1 MKHRTWHTPLTTLLL
16 AMLMLSACGTP
27 ATPAADTGTGGAQS
41 AGASASSGQTAN
53 ASASSAGQTGASAGK
68 KICFAFQSL
77 ETEFWGA
84 GYQSITQALKAQNVQ
99 VIERNSEEDASKQL
113 EQIKDC
119 ITQQVDGIIII
130 PVDGES
136 VIPIIAEANN
146 ANIPIGVFN
155 RPPADTNTNPAIVVV
170 ANNEAIAQETVEYM
184 AQEAQKLGRKVTPL
198 IMVGDLADPN
208 AVGRKQGFDNVIAKY
223 PDLFNTPIEV
233 ATKWDAATGRAGL
246 ENALA
251 SNPNVDFIFT
261 SSDFLY
267 PQIQSV
273 LEPLGKWKPI
283 GDPNHVILGGLDGDS
298 TACQLMRDKYVDA
311 TGVQNLFFE
320 AEAVLNAVLKAANEG
335 NGKAQER
342 IDDKGFALTQA
353 NMAQREKDMW
363 GCVIPPPKQQ

>member
-1 MKHRTWHTPLTTLLL
+1 MKVTTRVARMLVLLLLL
-16 AMLMLSACGTP
+16 AGCGAPETG
-27 ATPAADTGTGGAQS
+27 GTGDSAVASAGSAAASTASAS
-41 AGASASSGQTAN
+41 AGAPAA
-53 ASASSAGQTGASAGK
+53 AGGR

-84 GYQSITQALKAQNVQ
+84 GYASITQALKAKNIE

-136 VIPIIAEANN
+136 VIPIIAEANS

-208 AVGRKQGFDNVIAKY
+208 AVGRKKGFDNVIARY
-223 PDLFNTPIEV
+223 PDLFNTPVEV
-233 ATKWDAATGRAGL
+233 ATKWDAETGRAGL
-246 ENALA
+246 ENAMQA
-251 SNPNVDFIFT
+251 NPEIDFIFT

-267 PQIQSV
+267 PQIRSV
-273 LEPLGKWKPI
+273 LEPLGKWKPV
-283 GDPNHVILGGLDGDS
+283 GQEGHVILGGLDGDS
-298 TACQLMRDKYVDA
+298 TACGLMREGFVDA

-320 AEAVLNAVLKAANEG
+320 AESILSAVLTAADASD
-335 NGKAQER
+335 GKPNQR
-342 IDDKGFALTQA
+342 IDDTGFALTQA
-353 NMAQREKDMW
+353 NMKDREKDMW
-363 GCVIPPPKQQ
+363 GCVIPPPQ

>member
-1 MKHRTWHTPLTTLLL
+1 MPATLLFL
-16 AMLMLSACGTP
+16 ALLTLSACGAP
-27 ATPAADTGTGGAQS
+27 AATPAGDT
-41 AGASASSGQTAN
+41 
-53 ASASSAGQTGASAGK
+53 TGATGSAQAATGSQAAAAGGK

-77 ETEFWGA
+77 ETEFWSA
-84 GYQSITQALKAQNVQ
+84 GYQSITQALTKQNIQ

-136 VIPIIAEANN
+136 VIPIIAEANK

-155 RPPADTNTNPAIVVV
+155 RPPADTNQNPALVVV
-170 ANNEAIAQETVEYM
+170 ANNEAIAQETVDYM

-208 AVGRKQGFDNVIAKY
+208 AVGRKKGFDNVIAKY
-223 PDLFNTPIEV
+223 PDLFNTPVEV

-251 SNPNVDFIFT
+251 ANPDVDFIFT

-283 GDPNHVILGGLDGDS
+283 GDPAHVILGGLDGDS
-298 TACQLMRDKYVDA
+298 TACGLMKDKFVDA

-320 AEAVLNAVLKAANEG
+320 AQAILDAVLKAADAK
-335 NGKAQER
+335 NGKANER

-353 NMAQREKDMW
+353 NMSQREKDMW
-363 GCVIPPPKQQ
+363 GCVIPPPKKQ

>member
-1 MKHRTWHTPLTTLLL
+1 MKASRQMPLLVTLLAL
-16 AMLMLSACGTP
+16 LLPACG
-27 ATPAADTGTGGAQS
+27 ATPSTETTTGAATSAPAAGAVATSAPAGSGAAATGGVS
-41 AGASASSGQTAN
+41 
-53 ASASSAGQTGASAGK
+53 

-84 GYQSITQALKAQNVQ
+84 GYAAITKALTAQNIE

-119 ITQQVDGIIII
+119 ITQQVNGIIII

-136 VIPIIAEANN
+136 VIPIIAEANK

-155 RPPADTNTNPAIVVV
+155 RPPADTNTNPALVVV
-170 ANNEAIAQETVEYM
+170 ANNEAIAEETVEYM

-208 AVGRKQGFDNVIAKY
+208 AVGRKKGFENVIARH
-223 PDLFNTPIEV
+223 PDLFNDVIEV
-233 ATKWDAATGRAGL
+233 DTKWDAETGRAGL

-251 SNPNVDFIFT
+251 ANPEVDFIFT

-273 LEPLGKWKPI
+273 LEPLGKWKKLGEEGRI
-283 GDPNHVILGGLDGDS
+283 ILGGLDGDS
-298 TACQLMRDKYVDA
+298 TACRLMKEGYVDA

-320 AEAVLNAVLKAANEG
+320 AESILKAVLKAATDS
-335 NGKAQER
+335 NGKASER
-342 IDDKGFALTQA
+342 IDDTGFALTQA
-353 NMAQREKDMW
+353 NIAQREKEMW
-363 GCVIPPPKQQ
+363 GCVIPPPQ